1 MTADGLQR
9 FEDAG
14 YQLMFL
20 FPALRTEAWSSV
32 AQVQE
37 ENYEVQAN
45 TLGLLFAKD
54 HIDP

>member
-37 ENYEVQAN
+37 GSYEEE
-45 TLGLLFAKD
+45 
-54 HIDP
+54 P

>member
-1 MTADGLQR
+1 MTAEGLQR

-14 YQLMFL
+14 DLLMFL

-37 ENYEVQAN
+37 ENYEEE
-45 TLGLLFAKD
+45 
-54 HIDP
+54 P

>member
-1 MTADGLQR
+1 MTVEGVQR

-37 ENYEVQAN
+37 ENYKEER
-45 TLGLLFAKD
+45 
-54 HIDP
+54 